1 MVQRALK
8 PFNKKGDKP
17 MKKFLSLVLAM
28 VLCLTL
34 CGSALAADF
43 PTKEITYLCGYGAG
57 GSSDIQARLMQ
68 PYAEKYFGVPMVIE
82 NLGGAGGCTA
92 LTDYN
97 TRAADGYTISSFN
110 TTPLLKNVLGQTDF
124 DYFEAFDFLGC
135 VITTPIVVVVTAD
148 SPYSTIEE
156 LIAYAQA
163 NPEDLL
169 YASAGA
175 GSITHLAAE
184 MWQSKAGLKFT
195 HVPFNGGTEAMTG
208 LLNKSV
214 DFEVAS
220 LSEVLLKHEE
230 GSLRILASCT
240 NTTILSTAGED
251 LNIPVLEN
259 CDVKVIQ
266 GVCVQKAVDE
276 EIKVKLAEGLQGICT
291 DAGYIADMKA
301 AGYDLDYMDRESFTT
316 YLTESAAAFKT
327 IVEETGLLEEIGG

>member
-1 MVQRALK
+1 
-8 PFNKKGDKP
+8 
-17 MKKFLSLVLAM
+17 MKKFLSILLAM

-34 CGSALAADF
+34 CGSALAEF

-57 GSSDIQARLMQ
+57 GGSDIQARLMQ
-68 PYAEKYFGVPMVIE
+68 PYAEKYFGVPMVVE

-124 DYFEAFDFLGC
+124 EYFDAFDFLAC
-135 VITTPIVVVVTAD
+135 VITNPIVVVVTPD
-148 SPYSTIEE
+148 SPYNTIED
-156 LIAYAQA
+156 LIADAEA
-163 NPEDLL
+163 NPEALL

-184 MWQSKAGLKFT
+184 MWQSKSGLKFT
-195 HVPFNGGTEAMTG
+195 HVPFNGGTEALTG

-214 DFEVAS
+214 DFDVAN

-240 NTTILSTAGED
+240 NSTILSTSGED
-251 LNIPVLEN
+251 LGIPVLEG

-266 GVCVQKAVDE
+266 GVCVQKSVDE
-276 EIKVKLAEGLQGICT
+276 EIKAKLAEALKGICN
-291 DAGYIADMKA
+291 DEGYIADMKA
-301 AGYDLDYMDRESFTT
+301 AGYDLDYMDRDAFTA

-327 IVEETGLLEEIGG
+327 IVEEAGLMDEIGG

>member
-1 MVQRALK
+1 
-8 PFNKKGDKP
+8 
-17 MKKFLSLVLAM
+17 MKKFLSSLLAL

-34 CGSALAADF
+34 CCGALAEAF
-43 PTKEITYLCGYGAG
+43 PAKEITYLCGYGAG
-57 GSSDIQARLMQ
+57 GSSDIQARMMQ
-68 PYAEKYFGVPMVIE
+68 PYAEKYFGAAMVIE

-124 DYFEAFDFLGC
+124 EYFDAFDFLAC

-148 SPYSTIEE
+148 SPYNTIED
-156 LIAYAQA
+156 LIADAQA
-163 NPEDLL
+163 NPEALL

-184 MWQSKAGLKFT
+184 LWQSKAGVKFT
-195 HVPFNGGTEAMTG
+195 HVPFNGGTEALTG

-220 LSEVLLKHEE
+220 LSEVLTKHEE

-240 NTTILSTAGED
+240 NTVIKSTAGEE
-251 LNIPVLEN
+251 LGIPVLEN

-266 GVCVQKAVDE
+266 GVCVHKTVDE
-276 EIKVKLAEGLQGICT
+276 AVKAKLAEGLKGICN
-291 DAGYIADMKA
+291 DEGYIADMKA
-301 AGYDLDYMDRESFTT
+301 AGYDLDYMDREDFTK
-316 YLTESAAAFKT
+316 YLTESAEAFKV
-327 IVEETGLLEEIGG
+327 IVEEAGLLEEIGG